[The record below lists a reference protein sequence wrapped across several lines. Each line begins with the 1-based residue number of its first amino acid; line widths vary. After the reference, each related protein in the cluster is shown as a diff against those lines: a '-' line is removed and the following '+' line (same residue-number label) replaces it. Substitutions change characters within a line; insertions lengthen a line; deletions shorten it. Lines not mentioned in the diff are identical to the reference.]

1 MPLPALLLSLTL
13 GSTPDAEIFTDREP
27 ISTSPNRV
35 IFRLILNTGTHFHD
49 LVPTSRD
56 QRESFMNQP
65 TRNDR
70 AFLNQSELAFRYQYV
85 ALLGMNLLT
94 WDGRIV
100 LHAGRSWMA
109 IPPDTLRR
117 ATQAGLQLPPP
128 PITYTVPPAAVLV
141 SLALGGYAWSRWR
154 GR

>member
-1 MPLPALLLSLTL
+1 MAVCATTWTVLPHD
-13 GSTPDAEIFTDREP
+13 PIQPIDDRLW
-27 ISTSPNRV
+27 RV
-35 IFRLILNTGTHFHD
+35 EGTMDSGLRRTQSIIRLD
-49 LVPTSRD
+49 
-56 QRESFMNQP
+56 
-65 TRNDR
+65 
-70 AFLNQSELAFRYQYV
+70 
-85 ALLGMNLLT
+85 
-94 WDGRIV
+94 DGRIV

-154 GR
+154 RR